1 VRASSGG
8 NAASSGGSSSAGSG
22 PSTGSGSTA
31 GSAAPR
37 IVPFG
42 DAALLVVLGESIDV
56 ELNRRAH
63 ALAAAVIRDR
73 ARASAAWGS
82 PVPAYASVLVPY
94 DPLRTTPEAAT
105 ARLSE
110 LVAEADGSD
119 ARDEEALPAV
129 ELRVRYGGDDG
140 PDLYAVAVQT
150 GLDEQAVVD
159 LHAGTLYRVF
169 LLGFVPG
176 FAYLGTLPDAL
187 ALPRR
192 SEPRT
197 RVPAG
202 SVAIAGHQTAVYPFS
217 TPGGWHL
224 IGRTDDPLWDPARMP
239 PARLRPGQSVRFV
252 PIRG

>member
-1 VRASSGG
+1 VS
-8 NAASSGGSSSAGSG
+8 
-22 PSTGSGSTA
+22 
-31 GSAAPR
+31 APR

-42 DAALLVVLGESIDV
+42 DAAMLVVLGESIDV

-63 ALAAAVIRDR
+63 ALAAAIVRDR
-73 ARASAAWGS
+73 ARELAAWGS
-82 PVPAYASVLVPY
+82 SVPGYASVLVPY
-94 DPLRTTPEAAT
+94 DPLRTSPEAAT
-105 ARLSE
+105 ARLAE
-110 LVAEADGSD
+110 LLTEADSRD
-119 ARDEEALPAV
+119 ARDEAPLPPV
-129 ELRVRYGGDDG
+129 ELRVHYGGDDG
-140 PDLYAVAVQT
+140 PDLRAVAEQT

-176 FAYLGTLPDAL
+176 FAYLGTLPEVL

-202 SVAIAGHQTAVYPFS
+202 SVAIAGRQTAVYPFS

-224 IGRTDDPLWDPARMP
+224 IGRTDEPLWDLDRVP

-252 PIRG
+252 PYRG